1 MARGHRQIGNYFI
14 QASRGGQ
21 LFLEP
26 KGYKNPDSSELSSL
40 GELSERDGL
49 WEVTG

>member
-1 MARGHRQIGNYFI
+1 MARSLRQIGNYCI

-26 KGYKNPDSSELSSL
+26 KGYKNPDSSELSRLGDEMYL
-40 GELSERDGL
+40 GEIG
-49 WEVTG
+49 